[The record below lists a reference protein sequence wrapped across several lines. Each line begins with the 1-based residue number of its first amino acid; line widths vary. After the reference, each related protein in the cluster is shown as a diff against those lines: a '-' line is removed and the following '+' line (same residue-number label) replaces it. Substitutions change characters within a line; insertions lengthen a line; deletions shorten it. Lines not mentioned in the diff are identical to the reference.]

1 MTFPYYC
8 VHILLIIACILIV
21 WFSFRRN
28 DDACFVVRVV
38 GLLALIILGFADKF
52 LLRTTMTIDEL
63 HMIDELNDR
72 TVWLA
77 VFTFVFPIIP
87 EGIFKIIDH
96 KHKNKKS

>member
-8 VHILLIIACILIV
+8 VHILMIIVCILIV

-52 LLRTTMTIDEL
+52 FLRTTMTIDEL
-63 HMIDELNDR
+63 HMIDELNDK
-72 TVWLA
+72 TKWLIWFA
-77 VFTFVFPIIP
+77 ILFPIIP